1 MPKMP
6 AKQDTEQD
14 TEQTVIRF
22 LNINE
27 VEDAPDLEPIWG
39 NWLFRDSV
47 VLEVGDTGI
56 AKTTLNFS
64 MSKALVDNKPFLS
77 VQAVVPEPMIIY
89 MEFEASK
96 SLVKSR
102 MRAMGGYPNNNE
114 KFKLYIRED
123 EFHTMEQITEAI
135 VQLKWKPDIIFVD
148 PIRMAFNM
156 RDENDNAEATRQM
169 KMAKKIARKFNC
181 CLVLVHHTSKADL
194 SGTRKAT
201 GAYSRTSL
209 ADVNINFDKLYNSE
223 GQEIDRDLFAMTIP
237 KNRMID
243 DDFCICLRKIHDG
256 RTFKVVEF
264 PKGARFSVDGL
275 GTATGRYEV
284 QQLILD
290 GILGVNKLQIK
301 HIREGLE
308 RLERNVTDQAIYK
321 ALNNLIALG
330 LVDCSDAPKNRDYW
344 KVIKN
349 KPAQT

>member
-1 MPKMP
+1 MAEEP
-6 AKQDTEQD
+6 
-14 TEQTVIRF
+14 QTTTIRF

-47 VLEVGDTGI
+47 VLEVGDAGI
-56 AKTTLNFS
+56 SKTTFNFGL
-64 MSKALVDNKPFLS
+64 SKALVDDKPFLG
-77 VQAVVPEPMIIY
+77 VKAATPDPFIVY

-96 SLVKSR
+96 SLIKSR
-102 MRAMGGYPNNNE
+102 MRAMGGYPKNYE
-114 KFKLYIRED
+114 RFKLYVRED
-123 EFHTMEQITEAI
+123 EFHTMEQIIEAI
-135 VQLKWKPDIIFVD
+135 AQLKWKPDIIFVD

-156 RDENDNAEATRQM
+156 REENDNAEGTKQM
-169 KMAKKIARKFNC
+169 KIAKKITRKLNC
-181 CLVLVHHTSKADL
+181 CLVLVHHPSKADMP
-194 SGTRKAT
+194 GIRKGS
-201 GAYSRTSL
+201 GAYSRVALS
-209 ADVNINFDKLYNSE
+209 DININFDRLYNSE
-223 GQEIDRDLFAMTIP
+223 GQEIDPNLFAMTIP

-243 DDFCICLRKIHDG
+243 DTFCLCIRKIPDG

-284 QQLILD
+284 QQLILEE
-290 GILGVNKLQIK
+290 ILGASKLQIK

-330 LVDCSDAPKNRDYW
+330 MVDCSDTPKNRDYW
-344 KVIKN
+344 KVIKS